1 MSIQIRRLSE
11 LPYLPLHIEGDV
23 YRIVM
28 REPYSHTVKTILTS
42 AELRKAWIK
51 ERCASST
58 VAETYWNPVSG
69 EEVLDVRFS
78 SEDLVLYQR
87 TFEHSDG
94 SSAVPGERCLWMRHA
109 DYVEDVRHLANAR
122 WGTDQPAQ
130 VKFPRPPSKLHHAT
144 RLEIQKSHWQLLSR
158 LRQVTG
164 QWTHH
169 TELTR
174 EELQA
179 LAQLNERLMQ
189 AEQWCVSEVA
199 YIRQQQGRKATPPLF
214 PPGYFRLTD
223 VWVEVVFVLTESDP
237 EYDDKG
243 DNIFWQFDR
252 PVHGM
257 QFDRAQRWN
266 ALPEE
271 EEDDDG
277 SRDGPRG
284 CYLFDKLHQF
294 LGMDW
299 RDMLRIG
306 DVLVDVKYRGTRI
319 SPSLSASDSVAFTPV
334 TQHLWRDVAT
344 TSHAYRWQ
352 ICGVTDV
359 SALEDDVAV
368 SGWTCDLN
376 DDEMAHCER
385 LNIELESISRHVKGT
400 IRTIGT
406 QLDNRLVAPQ
416 DPLDDYEIEV
426 FHDHW
431 LHPLDKVAL
440 ARADK
445 LLVRQSFLFFKYFRD
460 NVFFDT
466 ETDWAEG
473 VIRDQFAFRHCYPFH
488 DLYDHHHISLKDIPR
503 IDRVCTKVEVWLQ
516 RFFREVAACQ

>member
-1 MSIQIRRLSE
+1 MSIQIRRLNE
-11 LPYLPLHIEGDV
+11 IPHLPLHVEGDV
-23 YRIVM
+23 CRIVM
-28 REPYSHTVKTILTS
+28 CEPYSYTVKTILTS

-51 ERCASST
+51 ERCVSST

-87 TFEHSDG
+87 TFEHPDG
-94 SSAVPGERCLWMRHA
+94 SSAVPGERCLLMRHA
-109 DYVEDVRHLANAR
+109 DYVEDVRRLANAR
-122 WGTDQPAQ
+122 WGTDQLAQ
-130 VKFPRPPSKLHHAT
+130 VKFPRPPSKLHHET
-144 RLEIQKSHWQLLSR
+144 RLEIQKSHWQLLAR
-158 LRQVTG
+158 LRQVTS

-199 YIRQQQGRKATPPLF
+199 SIRRQQGRKATPPLF
-214 PPGYFRLTD
+214 PPGNFQLTD
-223 VWVEVVFVLTESDP
+223 VWVEVVFVLKESDP
-237 EYDDKG
+237 EYDDKD

-257 QFDRAQRWN
+257 QFDRALRWS
-266 ALPEE
+266 ASLE
-271 EEDDDG
+271 EEDDEG
-277 SRDGPRG
+277 SHDGPQG
-284 CYLFDKLHQF
+284 GYLFDKLHQF
-294 LGMDW
+294 LGLDW

-306 DVLVDVKYRGTRI
+306 NVLVDVKYRGTRI
-319 SPSLSASDSVAFTPV
+319 SPSLSASDSIAFTPV

-344 TSHAYRWQ
+344 TSHGHRWH

-359 SALEDDVAV
+359 SGLEDDVAV
-368 SGWTCDLN
+368 RGGASDLS
-376 DDEMAHCER
+376 DDEIAHCER
-385 LNIELESISRHVKGT
+385 LNTELESISFYIKGA
-400 IRTIGT
+400 IDTIGT
-406 QLDNRLVAPQ
+406 PLGKRVADPR
-416 DPLDDYEIEV
+416 DPLEDYEIEV

-431 LHPLDKVAL
+431 LHPQDKVAL
-440 ARADK
+440 ARGDK
-445 LLVRQSFLFFKYFRD
+445 LLVRQSFHFFKYRAN

-466 ETDWAEG
+466 GSDWADG

-488 DLYDHHHISLKDIPR
+488 DLYDHHHISLKDLPR
-503 IDRVCTKVEVWLQ
+503 IDRICTKVEVWLQ
-516 RFFREVAACQ
+516 RLFRESAACE